1 LAVVQKRRVL
11 VATGGGDCPGL
22 NAVIRAIV
30 KRMDAEPNWEVL
42 GSIEAFNGLL
52 SDPIRV
58 RLLDDDTVAGIHV
71 LGGTIIKTTNK
82 GGPFE
87 WPVQQPDGTWVTENR
102 VEFLKERLNHLGVEA
117 IISIGGEGSM
127 SIADDLQQQGINMVG
142 VPKTI
147 DNDLSSTDYTF
158 GFQTAVQIATE
169 AVDKLVT
176 TAASHNR
183 LMILEVMGRHAGWIA
198 LNTAIA
204 GGADVALIAEIP
216 YNIKQVA
223 QKIEACMAKQ
233 GFAIVVI
240 AEGAKP
246 QDGGITA
253 SKSDT
258 VGYKNVLYGGVGHK
272 FNEEIKAEIPGIES
286 RVTVLGHI
294 QRGGTPTAYD
304 RILATQFG
312 MNAAELVLNQD
323 YGQMVAYRHPD
334 VVAVP
339 IADAIKEYN
348 FVKVDSTLVRTA
360 RGIGICLGNNDFGA
374 QPTGSAAS
382 VAQTVTVG

>member
-1 LAVVQKRRVL
+1 
-11 VATGGGDCPGL
+11 
-22 NAVIRAIV
+22 
-30 KRMDAEPNWEVL
+30 
-42 GSIEAFNGLL
+42 
-52 SDPIRV
+52 
-58 RLLDDDTVAGIHV
+58 
-71 LGGTIIKTTNK
+71 
-82 GGPFE
+82 
-87 WPVQQPDGTWVTENR
+87 
-102 VEFLKERLNHLGVEA
+102 
-117 IISIGGEGSM
+117 
-127 SIADDLQQQGINMVG
+127 VG

-198 LNTAIA
+198 LNTALA
-204 GGADVALIAEIP
+204 GGADVALIPEIP
-216 YNIKQVA
+216 YDITQVA
-223 QKIEACMAKQ
+223 DKIKACMAKQ

-240 AEGAKP
+240 AEGAKSR
-246 QDGGITA
+246 DGGITA
-253 SKSDT
+253 IKSDT
-258 VGYKNVLYGGVGHK
+258 VGYKNVMYGGVGHK
-272 FNEEIKAEIPGIES
+272 FNEEIKAHLDLES

-312 MNAAELVLNQD
+312 MNAAELVLEGQ

-339 IADAIKEYN
+339 ISEAIKEYN
-348 FVKVDSTLVRTA
+348 FVKMDSTLVRTA
-360 RGIGICLGNNDFGA
+360 RGIGICLGNNDFGS

-382 VAQTVTVG
+382 VAETVTVA

>member
-1 LAVVQKRRVL
+1 
-11 VATGGGDCPGL
+11 
-22 NAVIRAIV
+22 
-30 KRMDAEPNWEVL
+30 
-42 GSIEAFNGLL
+42 
-52 SDPIRV
+52 
-58 RLLDDDTVAGIHV
+58 
-71 LGGTIIKTTNK
+71 
-82 GGPFE
+82 
-87 WPVQQPDGTWVTENR
+87 
-102 VEFLKERLNHLGVEA
+102 
-117 IISIGGEGSM
+117 
-127 SIADDLQQQGINMVG
+127 
-142 VPKTI
+142 
-147 DNDLSSTDYTF
+147 
-158 GFQTAVQIATE
+158 
-169 AVDKLVT
+169 
-176 TAASHNR
+176 
-183 LMILEVMGRHAGWIA
+183 
-198 LNTAIA
+198 
-204 GGADVALIAEIP
+204 VALIAEIP

-339 IADAIKEYN
+339 IAEAIKEYN